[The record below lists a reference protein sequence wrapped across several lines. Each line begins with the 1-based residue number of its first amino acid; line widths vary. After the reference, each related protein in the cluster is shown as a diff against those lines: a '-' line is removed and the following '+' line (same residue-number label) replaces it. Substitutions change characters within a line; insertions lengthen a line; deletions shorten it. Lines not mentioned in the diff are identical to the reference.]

1 MAYTGIIVNYR
12 IPYTKEAII
21 RIPEIADKKQ
31 AAKLVGKKVVW
42 KNRKKVKHYGKVTGL
57 HGSSGAIRARF
68 RIPLP
73 PESLAKPV
81 EVYD

>member
-1 MAYTGIIVNYR
+1 MSYTGIVINYR

-21 RIPEIADKKQ
+21 RIPEITEKKE
-31 AAKLVGKKVVW
+31 AAKLVGKKVMW
-42 KNRKKVKHYGKVTGL
+42 KNRKGVRHYGRVTGTYS
-57 HGSSGAIRARF
+57 SSGAIRAKF

-73 PESLAKPV
+73 HEALAKPV